1 VCGWC
6 LAIFF
11 LVILMDRR
19 LPDPLSVRD
28 AAGRPDDFIEERARR
43 SLRALTS
50 VGARPAG
57 SYENEVLAVD
67 LIRKELESIQARANP
82 VHKLSIDVQKPR
94 GTFNLEF
101 VDGLT
106 HSYRF
111 VRMLFC
117 IFKPLWCFIYSLF
130 EWLEYIFIY
139 CSLVPVCRK

>member
-1 VCGWC
+1 VVGGWC
-6 LAIFF
+6 LAVFF

-19 LPDPLSVRD
+19 LPEPLTVRD
-28 AAGRPDDFIEERARR
+28 AASRPNDFIEERARR

-82 VHKLSIDVQKPR
+82 LHKVLIDVQKPR
-94 GTFNLEF
+94 GSFNLEF

-106 HSYRF
+106 HSYR
-111 VRMLFC
+111 
-117 IFKPLWCFIYSLF
+117 
-130 EWLEYIFIY
+130 
-139 CSLVPVCRK
+139 